1 MNKIPEINR
10 ARGYFLYTADGKR
23 YLDMAL
29 EGGRLIMGHRQK
41 GYGQTLKNAIDK
53 GILPGF
59 PSPYAH
65 RLKQAVRAL
74 FGKDCF
80 VYLFKSEEHA
90 KAALASRGLDYTL
103 WRPLGSGTRGANN
116 PTATSRVTNALD
128 PINDPINPK
137 SSSNMEP
144 QKSAATLK
152 SRSPVI
158 SEQPVILVLPVP
170 AAFAPGVVVSKSDL
184 KLAEEPVSPV
194 ILTGAVRALY
204 NLKAF
209 LAEADY
215 SCWKEAGIAEA
226 CKEKWRVELPYLYPL
241 CPRNQYPAVWD
252 AFFEAGIILSWDY
265 DTPSILPPELS
276 EGTRKK
282 VIKLLE
288 NI

>member
-10 ARGYFLYTADGKR
+10 ARGYFLYTSSGKR

-90 KAALASRGLDYTL
+90 KAALASQGLDYTL
-103 WRPLGSGTRGANN
+103 WRPLDADTGGANN
-116 PTATSRVTNALD
+116 PTATSRGMNALD
-128 PINDPINPK
+128 PINDPIN
-137 SSSNMEP
+137 
-144 QKSAATLK
+144 L
-152 SRSPVI
+152 
-158 SEQPVILVLPVP
+158 PVILVLPVP
-170 AAFAPGVVVSKSDL
+170 VAFAPGVVVSKSEVG
-184 KLAEEPVSPV
+184 LAEEPVSPV
-194 ILTGAVRALY
+194 ILASAVRALY

-215 SCWKEAGIAEA
+215 SGWEKAGIAEA
-226 CKEKWRVELPYLYPL
+226 CKGKWRVELPYLYPL
-241 CPRNQYPAVWD
+241 CSRDQYPAVWD
-252 AFFEAGIILSWDY
+252 VFFEAGIILSCDY

-276 EGTRKK
+276 DGSMKK
-282 VIKLLE
+282 VIKLLTE
-288 NI
+288 C